1 MITRE
6 NPRFWWLVLALISG
20 VLVYLLAPILSPFLF
35 AAILAYI
42 CDPLVDKLEA
52 RRVPRTLGTSL
63 VLLLVIG
70 LFVMLLVI
78 LIPLF
83 YTELTLLYERLPGF
97 LSQIAEKLEPWL
109 QRNVAPDIKLDM
121 EGIKELLTKNI
132 PSGSQGMAG
141 KILSSLGIGG
151 LAVIGFLINM
161 LLIPTV
167 FFYLLRDW
175 DILVAKLD
183 EVIPRRWHKRTS
195 TIAREIDTVLAEF
208 LRGQLAVI
216 LVMVLYYFIGLWFT
230 GLEFALPIGVISGL
244 LVFVPYVGMV
254 TGLTLATLSGFMQF
268 GATTGLIWV
277 WVVFGIGQVLE
288 SMVVTPWLVGNR
300 IGLHPVVVIFALL
313 AFGQIFGFVGILLAL
328 PASAALLV
336 GLRHLRHDYLKSRM
350 YQRVKWRRTT
360 RSE

>member
-1 MITRE
+1 MISRE
-6 NPRFWWLVLALISG
+6 NPRYWWLVLALISG
-20 VLVYLLAPILSPFLF
+20 LMIYLLAPILSPFLF

-52 RRVPRTLGTSL
+52 RRVPRTLGTSI
-63 VLLLVIG
+63 VLLLVLG

-97 LSQIAEKLEPWL
+97 LSQLAENVEPWL

-121 EGIKELLTKNI
+121 VGIKELLTKNI
-132 PSGSQGMAG
+132 HSGSGGMAG

-151 LAVIGFLINM
+151 LAVAGFLINL

-183 EVIPRRWHKRTS
+183 EVIPRRWHKRVL
-195 TIAREIDTVLAEF
+195 TIAREVDTVLAEF

-216 LVMVLYYFIGLWFT
+216 LVMVFFYVIGLWLI

-244 LVFVPYVGMV
+244 LVFVPYIGMV
-254 TGLTLATLSGFMQF
+254 TGLTLATLAGFMQF
-268 GATTGLIWV
+268 GASAGLIWV
-277 WVVFGIGQVLE
+277 WVVFGIGQILE

-300 IGLHPVVVIFALL
+300 IGLHPVAVIFALL

-328 PASAALLV
+328 PASAVLLV

-350 YQRVKWRRTT
+350 YQRMKWRRTT
-360 RSE
+360 RN